1 MCSSFQV
8 CFFFSSRRRH
18 TRCALVTG
26 VQTCALPI
34 LNDMGPSDASARADM
49 LVDLFTSIGLSGVEW
64 ELVEGEL
71 YRIDRNIQLQVEP
84 VTAEDRTAIL
94 SRWLAD
100 ARLPDEAKSAMAELY
115 NSFGAES
122 V

>member
-1 MCSSFQV
+1 
-8 CFFFSSRRRH
+8 
-18 TRCALVTG
+18 
-26 VQTCALPI
+26 
-34 LNDMGPSDASARADM
+34 M

-84 VTAEDRTAIL
+84 VTAEDRTANL

-100 ARLPDEAKSAMAELY
+100 ARLPDEAKAAMAGLS
-115 NSFGAES
+115 NSVRAAS
-122 V
+122 VSIREMGEASCRARVCSSVCREGGPGVLKKKMAKQRE

>member
-1 MCSSFQV
+1 MAKIAAGPNTNFYVGFNLGQ
-8 CFFFSSRRRH
+8 
-18 TRCALVTG
+18 
-26 VQTCALPI
+26 PI
-34 LNDMGPSDASARADM
+34 RLNDMGPSDASARADM

-100 ARLPDEAKSAMAELY
+100 ARLPDEAQSAMATLY
-115 NSFGAES
+115 HRSAERRVGHQWGS
-122 V
+122 PV